1 MKSVPLV
8 ATIPLLGST
17 NDVLTA
23 GGFNAQFGRAS
34 NITMY
39 ANGDAAGLTM
49 NMSWDDGSGGETILP
64 NGSAVGVAST
74 VGKIKT
80 NEDFVIQFAVPAGVR
95 LLLNVQNPTAGAIN
109 FNALLVLN

>member
-1 MKSVPLV
+1 MKSIPVV
-8 ATIPLLGST
+8 RQIPLGGAV
-17 NDVLTA
+17 NDLLTA
-23 GGFNAQFGRAS
+23 AGFNAQFGRAS

-95 LLLNVQNPTAGAIN
+95 LLLNVQNPTGGNIN
-109 FNALLVLN
+109 FNGLFVLN